1 MTTKAVKK
9 GKTRVVYKDRPRP
22 DAYDQS
28 WHLDKKV
35 PIALIVAMIGQVA
48 LGASW
53 ATTMDNSLKA
63 LKEDFA
69 SIKGEIKNDKD
80 KLDGLIEL
88 RGELRSLI
96 TSVGRLERW
105 VERQE
110 YGSER
115 KAK

>member
-1 MTTKAVKK
+1 M
-9 GKTRVVYKDRPRP
+9 VYKYHPRP
-22 DAYDQS
+22 DEYDRS

-63 LKEDFA
+63 LKEDF
-69 SIKGEIKNDKD
+69 SILKSELKGDKE

-88 RGELRSLI
+88 RGEMKALI
-96 TSVGRLERW
+96 ASIGRLERW
-105 VERQE
+105 AEKQE
-110 YGSER
+110 YASER
-115 KAK
+115 KVK